1 MAAKRHGVGFLEG
14 CNIPNENVVPIDV
27 GLVCFILRFTMGKPP
42 KLNHN
47 SLAHHHDE
55 ALNPNPK
62 FPPGLLGPYP
72 PTLAGMAAD
81 SHSSDERGDQGMVN
95 GVFYTTPG
103 HQGLNDLLRDNFII
117 NVYNNRY

>member
-1 MAAKRHGVGFLEG
+1 MLHPSFAYRKTNKFELQQ
-14 CNIPNENVVPIDV
+14 PS
-27 GLVCFILRFTMGKPP
+27 TPP
-42 KLNHN
+42 PR
-47 SLAHHHDE
+47 S
-55 ALNPNPK
+55 PK

-81 SHSSDERGDQGMVN
+81 IQSYEERGDQEMVN

>member
-1 MAAKRHGVGFLEG
+1 MS
-14 CNIPNENVVPIDV
+14 
-27 GLVCFILRFTMGKPP
+27 TKPP
-42 KLNHN
+42 AT
-47 SLAHHHDE
+47 SSGVWCDLA
-55 ALNPNPK
+55 LTLVNPK

-81 SHSSDERGDQGMVN
+81 SRSSDERGDQGMVN

-117 NVYNNRY
+117 NVYNNRYYYTCNLLLRAFGRSFDPKV